1 MIPGIHLVMFVF
13 SSEKWPRA
21 EVQVWKTST
30 KAMFISK
37 KTDKVF
43 FFFNFFLS
51 LKKVSKTSNIYLW
64 ARVEEAKKE

>member
-21 EVQVWKTST
+21 RGTGVENFST

-37 KTDKVF
+37 KIDKVF
-43 FFFNFFLS
+43 CFFGFFFKFEKSF
-51 LKKVSKTSNIYLW
+51 KGF
-64 ARVEEAKKE
+64 